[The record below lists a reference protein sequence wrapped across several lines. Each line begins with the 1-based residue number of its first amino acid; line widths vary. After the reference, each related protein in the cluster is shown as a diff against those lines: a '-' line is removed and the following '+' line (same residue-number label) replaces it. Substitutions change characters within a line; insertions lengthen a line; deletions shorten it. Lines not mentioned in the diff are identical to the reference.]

1 MKQRKGLHES
11 VMKYSLYTIVA
22 FSSMIVLCV
31 AYYDRPWCPSWTVCN
46 LYGPPPKKGDCIC
59 SCGSYLKGI
68 MYCNI
73 NESNNHSLV
82 GVEHGYCMTFN
93 KTNTTLLV
101 GSCPFN
107 LRRGGL
113 VFTYQDIPSN
123 PYEIDGVLC
132 GYTNRT
138 GQLCGQCVDGY
149 SPPVYSYYPQ
159 CVRCSPGTNNW
170 PKYLAVALLP
180 TTAFLLV
187 IIFLRFKATNPIV
200 CGYTLFSQI
209 LTSSP
214 IMRRMAETIFRQH
227 YENTLTGYVADIYF
241 AIFGIWNLDF
251 FRLLYTPFC
260 LHPNATTLQVLSL
273 DYIIAVYPL
282 VLIILTYILV
292 RLHYYNCR
300 LVVWMWKPFI
310 SCFARC
316 RRQWDIQNSLV
327 DAFATFILLS
337 YVKFLSV
344 SFDILTPAF
353 VWDVHGN
360 LQHWVLY
367 YDGSVEYLG
376 REHIPYVL
384 LAVSVLMIFT
394 ILPILVL
401 CIYPYQCSQRFMNRY
416 NINSPALNKFM
427 DTFQGYYKDGTNGT
441 RDYRCFAAMFLIL
454 RILVNISLVITII
467 AFSNALVI
475 IVILLQMFLLSIF
488 QPYKDKRYLKLGIF
502 FLAILIAALST
513 APNLYVAV
521 TKIELSVDRVVWL
534 SLSILPLL
542 YSMYLLLHY
551 IHRKS
556 KKFQVFTRK
565 FKSFWSKIRSNGED
579 EQDNFLIVV

>member
-1 MKQRKGLHES
+1 M
-11 VMKYSLYTIVA
+11 
-22 FSSMIVLCV
+22 SSFIVLLV
-31 AYYDRPWCPSWTVCN
+31 FTLIIIVNGKLSCPTWTVCHYDLSGN
-46 LYGPPPKKGDCIC
+46 CNC
-59 SCGSYLKGI
+59 SCGTSFRGLVQ
-68 MYCNI
+68 CNSTH
-73 NESNNHSLV
+73 NKSNVLV
-82 GVEHGYCMTFN
+82 GVGFCITLN
-93 KTNTTLLV
+93 KPKTTVIL
-101 GSCPFN
+101 GSCRFN
-107 LRRGGL
+107 IRKGI
-113 VFTYQDIPSN
+113 FIYQKISSN

-138 GQLCGQCVDGY
+138 GQLCGQCADGY

-170 PKYLAVALLP
+170 PKYLAVSLLP
-180 TTAFLLV
+180 LTAFLLV
-187 IIFLRFKATNPIV
+187 IIIIRFRAATTLLN
-200 CGYTLFSQI
+200 GYILLSQL
-209 LTSSP
+209 LTSAP
-214 IMRRMAETIFRQH
+214 LMRFLGQSLYMHPEDKTFT
-227 YENTLTGYVADIYF
+227 ESIYM
-241 AIFGIWNLDF
+241 AIFSIWNLDF

-260 LHPNATTLQVLSL
+260 LHPNATTMQVLSL

-292 RLHYYNCR
+292 TLHYYNCR

-327 DAFATFILLS
+327 DAFATFLLLS

-344 SFDILTPAF
+344 SFDILTPAS

-384 LAVSVLMIFT
+384 FAVSVLMIFT

-401 CIYPYQCSQRFMNRY
+401 CIYPYQCSQRFMNHY

-427 DTFQGYYKDGTNGT
+427 DTFQGYYKDGTNET

-454 RILVNISLVITII
+454 RILFSLSLVAIVNGFGIIIIILVTLSYITI
-467 AFSNALVI
+467 
-475 IVILLQMFLLSIF
+475 LSTC
-488 QPYKDKRYLKLGIF
+488 QPYKKRLYGILDIF
-502 FLAILIAALST
+502 FMALTVLMLSALLNMGSYSTVLEMKMNRTLI
-513 APNLYVAV
+513 
-521 TKIELSVDRVVWL
+521 
-534 SLSILPLL
+534 
-542 YSMYLLLHY
+542 YLLLLIPVIYTVLLMLYYFHS
-551 IHRKS
+551 KS
-556 KKFQVFTRK
+556 ERMQTLTKKIKLLFT
-565 FKSFWSKIRSNGED
+565 KSED
-579 EQDNFLIVV
+579 SEERLLLPYRLRNV